1 MFGGDQTVV
10 MVMLVM
16 TNVRVEVV
24 IINTHLYAGDSYER
38 LVYYKGLSINQNI

>member
-1 MFGGDQTVV
+1 MFGGDRTVV

-24 IINTHLYAGDSYER
+24 INTHLYAGDSYER
-38 LVYYKGLSINQNI
+38 LVYYKGLSINKNI